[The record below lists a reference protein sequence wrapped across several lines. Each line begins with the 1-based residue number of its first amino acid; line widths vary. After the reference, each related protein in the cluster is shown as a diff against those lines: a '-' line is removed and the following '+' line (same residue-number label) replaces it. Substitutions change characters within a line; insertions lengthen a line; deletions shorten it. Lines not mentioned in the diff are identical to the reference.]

1 MARLS
6 LLFLNR
12 NNNKRRPMK
21 PLTPEY
27 TKQVLQQIQE
37 LPPDLDKDAIEQTAE
52 RLEAK
57 NWQPMLL
64 TDVPDFLTI
73 TRDELYAYIE
83 QLTADRDDL
92 TEQHLS
98 LLLYHYRL
106 LQNLRNDKAEAW
118 DEINELM
125 EDD

>member
-1 MARLS
+1 M
-6 LLFLNR
+6 
-12 NNNKRRPMK
+12 MK

-27 TKQVLQQIQE
+27 TAQIQQQLQE
-37 LPPDLDKDAIEQTAE
+37 LPPDAAEATISETAD
-52 RLEAK
+52 RLAAM
-57 NWQPMLL
+57 NWQPTLL
-64 TDVPDFLTI
+64 ADPPDFKTLTKDKLKAFI
-73 TRDELYAYIE
+73 K
-83 QLTADRDDL
+83 QLTASSKDL

-106 LQNLRNDKAEAW
+106 LQRLRNDEPEAW